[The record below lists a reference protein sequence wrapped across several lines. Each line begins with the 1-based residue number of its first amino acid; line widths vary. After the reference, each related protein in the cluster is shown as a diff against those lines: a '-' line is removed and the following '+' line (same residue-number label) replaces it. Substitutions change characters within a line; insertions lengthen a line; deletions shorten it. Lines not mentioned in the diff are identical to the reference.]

1 MLKLVTA
8 LVGGLLGVVLSFEAS
23 AQQAKIVAVYEGQ
36 YTCGQG
42 KTALVLHLHERKP
55 TDEYDTVTFEFGP
68 TKENPSVPEGAFL
81 VDGRFSPA
89 GGSMLLAPL
98 QWIKRPRGY
107 HMVALR
113 GASNDGGMNFEGA
126 VASATGG
133 CTAFSVKRR
142 ATN

>member
-1 MLKLVTA
+1 MLKVVT
-8 LVGGLLGVVLSFEAS
+8 VLLGVVFAFEAL
-23 AQQAKIVAVYEGQ
+23 AQEPKYVTVYEGE
-36 YTCGQG
+36 YICGQG
-42 KTALVLHLHERKP
+42 KTALVLRLHERKP

-68 TKENPSVPEGAFL
+68 TKDNPSVPEGAFL
-81 VDGRFSPA
+81 VDGRFPAA

-133 CTAFSVKRR
+133 CQSFSVKRTSP
-142 ATN
+142 AP